1 MKINAHFR
9 FFDRKDTVIT
19 CCLIAAAVIAAVIF
33 LPSDKFIPL
42 AAVIYAAFF
51 LVAAIAFYVLLRA
64 AIQRDVPGNKYFRSV
79 PGAFASML
87 KAWFKLEICFLLV
100 IASGIGGGLISG
112 MKPSSFLPAVA
123 FALFFHA
130 LLRPG
135 ILLLK
140 SSVVSALVAGLCG
153 AFSGGFVAGFGL
165 TDDLSVFFEV
175 NTAAVCIV
183 CAVVAISE
191 AVSLIITYKKL
202 PEVYNS

>member
-9 FFDRKDTVIT
+9 FLDRKGAVII
-19 CCLIAAAVIAAVIF
+19 CCLIAAAIIAAVIF
-33 LPSDKFIPL
+33 LPSDKFIIL
-42 AAVIYAAFF
+42 AAVVYAMFF
-51 LVAAIAFYVLLRA
+51 LVSAIAFYVFLRA
-64 AIQRDVPGNKYFRSV
+64 AVQRDVPGNKYFRSV

-87 KAWFKLEICFLLV
+87 KAWFKIEICFLLV

-130 LLRPG
+130 LLRPV

-140 SSVVSALVAGLCG
+140 SSVVSALVTGLCG

-165 TDDLSVFFEV
+165 TDDLSAFFEV
-175 NTAAVCIV
+175 NTVAVCIIF
-183 CAVVAISE
+183 AVGIISE
-191 AVSLIITYKKL
+191 SVSLTITYKKL